1 MITKPMWDKGIMAI
15 DLDNLYEELLRHFG
29 HRLTIVTYGLRGELP
44 YAVALECETCDEVLL
59 DAEKEN

>member
-1 MITKPMWDKGIMAI
+1 MAI

-44 YAVALECETCDEVLL
+44 YAAALECETCNEVLL